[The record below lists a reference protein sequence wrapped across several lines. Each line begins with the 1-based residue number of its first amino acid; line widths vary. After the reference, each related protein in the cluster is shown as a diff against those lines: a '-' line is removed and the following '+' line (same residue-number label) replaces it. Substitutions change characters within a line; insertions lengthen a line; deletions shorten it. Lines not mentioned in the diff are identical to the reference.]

1 MLFSRRPNSF
11 ENALATCL
19 DDLDAGAPL
28 EEVLAKYPQHAADL
42 APLLAVAAQMRTTSW
57 PALSMHGRVQGR
69 ERMHAALA
77 QHHSGFAL
85 LRPSWAQAAMA
96 LVIVGI
102 IGAASVITPWKDLP
116 SRFATPAPAAGPT
129 TTSQQTVVV
138 PDDTATATA
147 TTEPSATPTLQISDE
162 HRNGDGQRRQQDC
175 DGGAFAEPATI
186 GDRFASC
193 DGDVTADAIA
203 DGNASHESQRC
214 VPNTAPDRY
223 RGWPA
228 TAAAADAAACHHPA
242 ADALTAYA
250 AAIRGRVG
258 VSIYEPAAAPLT
270 AEVVRSP

>member
-77 QHHSGFAL
+77 QHHSGFSL

-147 TTEPSATPTLQISDE
+147 TTEPSATPTLQIATSTVTVTVSVDSKTATAVPSPSLQPSATASPHATATLRPTLLPTATLVMKASGVSPTPRPTDTE
-162 HRNGDGQRRQQDC
+162 VGPPRQQQPTLP
-175 DGGAFAEPATI
+175 PATI
-186 GDRFASC
+186 LPPTPPQRTPPPSGAGS
-193 DGDVTADAIA
+193 G
-203 DGNASHESQRC
+203 SQSTNPPPR
-214 VPNTAPDRY
+214 R
-223 RGWPA
+223 
-228 TAAAADAAACHHPA
+228 
-242 ADALTAYA
+242 
-250 AAIRGRVG
+250 
-258 VSIYEPAAAPLT
+258 
-270 AEVVRSP
+270 